1 MRLELEFRLEDF
13 VLFEEYI
20 GRSVLACRLS
30 VDSIA
35 DSIVD
40 FLECKVGI
48 IFFGLGFYRGISLPL
63 PLEN

>member
-1 MRLELEFRLEDF
+1 MRLELEFRLDDF

-20 GRSVLACRLS
+20 GRSVFGCRLF

-35 DSIVD
+35 DF

-48 IFFGLGFYRGISLPL
+48 VFWIRIYRGISLPL
-63 PLEN
+63 SLEN

>member
-20 GRSVLACRLS
+20 GRSVLACRFS

-48 IFFGLGFYRGISLPL
+48 IFLD
-63 PLEN
+63 

>member
-1 MRLELEFRLEDF
+1 MRLELEFRLDDF

-20 GRSVLACRLS
+20 GRSVFGCRLF

-35 DSIVD
+35 DF

-48 IFFGLGFYRGISLPL
+48 VFFGLGFTVEFLFL
-63 PLEN
+63 FL

>member
-20 GRSVLACRLS
+20 GRSVFACRLS

-35 DSIVD
+35 DFFFRMQSRD
-40 FLECKVGI
+40 Y
-48 IFFGLGFYRGISLPL
+48 FFGLGFTVGFLFL
-63 PLEN
+63 FL